1 MAGPIKLAFDATYH
15 IWNRGVNRSTIFASN
30 ENYRYF
36 LQQYVK
42 YIEPVAKTYAYCLL
56 PNHFHFAVRTRTAE
70 DQIKYRRNSGESGAL
85 KIHQPSQA
93 FSNLCNSYVR
103 AFNNWHNRS
112 GGLFEGRF
120 GRKPVED
127 GAYLMHLIV
136 YIHQNPQHHGLVDDF
151 RDWPYSSY
159 SAYISEDGR
168 SRIDRSIVMG
178 WFDSPADFLEAHW
191 KIVTEENLGGLPK
204 KD

>member
-1 MAGPIKLAFDATYH
+1 MAGTTKLSFDTIYH
-15 IWNRGVNRSTIFASN
+15 IWNRGVNRTTIFVSK
-30 ENYRYF
+30 ENYRFF

-42 YIEPVAKTYAYCLL
+42 YIEPVATTYAYCLL

-70 DQIKYRRNSGESGAL
+70 DQLKYRRKNGEIGIL
-85 KIHQPSQA
+85 KVHEPSQA

-103 AFNNWHNRS
+103 AFNNWYKRS

-127 GAYLMHLIV
+127 DTYLLNLIV
-136 YIHQNPQHHGLVDDF
+136 YIHQNPQHHGLVSDF

-159 SAYISEDGR
+159 NAYLSEDGR
-168 SRIDRSIVMG
+168 SRIDRRKILE
-178 WFDSPADFLEAHW
+178 WFSSPAIFEETHW
-191 KIVTEENLGGLPK
+191 KIVTEENIGGLSR